1 MRCKFFN
8 AIGLYRMWRWRIR
21 HAEEE
26 ELFLISHTSASF
38 SSETTSYGYEI
49 GWWMGTLVRVPLE
62 GN

>member
-1 MRCKFFN
+1 
-8 AIGLYRMWRWRIR
+8 MWRWWIR

-62 GN
+62 GNLVQFPA

>member
-38 SSETTSYGYEI
+38 SSETTLMDMKSVG
-49 GWWMGTLVRVPLE
+49 GCGHW
-62 GN
+62 